1 MGENWTLHCDA
12 GGHERGEKERRWEG
26 KTRPSG
32 RAEDGVAMETEEGR
46 NGGRGRQDGEG
57 REDSAEEGP
66 DRRLGDRKGSR
77 ERSFGPDRL
86 AKEEKGDPESRPCP
100 DLGRETLGSLLHP
113 ACWGCLSFCI
123 CEVEMS
129 PTPREDCSGCSWQ
142 GLARFKPSECSCL
155 PLLICDSYLRPLNL

>member
-1 MGENWTLHCDA
+1 MLGDMKE
-12 GGHERGEKERRWEG
+12 ERKRGDGKARPDRVAERRTGLPWKRKRGGMEG
-26 KTRPSG
+26 E
-32 RAEDGVAMETEEGR
+32 EDRMEKA
-46 NGGRGRQDGEG
+46 
-57 REDSAEEGP
+57 EDSAEEGP

-113 ACWGCLSFCI
+113 ASWGCLSFCI

-142 GLARFKPSECSCL
+142 GLARSCL
-155 PLLICDSYLRPLNL
+155 PLLVCDSYLRPLNL

>member
-1 MGENWTLHCDA
+1 MLGDMKE
-12 GGHERGEKERRWEG
+12 ERKRGDGKARPDRVAERRTGLPWKRKRGGMEG
-26 KTRPSG
+26 E
-32 RAEDGVAMETEEGR
+32 EDRMEK
-46 NGGRGRQDGEG
+46 
-57 REDSAEEGP
+57 AEEGP

-86 AKEEKGDPESRPCP
+86 AKEEKGDPESRPCL

-113 ACWGCLSFCI
+113 ACWDCLSFCI

-142 GLARFKPSECSCL
+142 GLARSCL

>member
-1 MGENWTLHCDA
+1 MLGDMKE
-12 GGHERGEKERRWEG
+12 ERKRGDGKARPDRVAERRTGLPWKRKRGGMEG
-26 KTRPSG
+26 E
-32 RAEDGVAMETEEGR
+32 EDRMEK
-46 NGGRGRQDGEG
+46 
-57 REDSAEEGP
+57 AEEGP

-77 ERSFGPDRL
+77 ERSFGPDRR

-142 GLARFKPSECSCL
+142 GLARSCL

>member
-1 MGENWTLHCDA
+1 MLGDMKE
-12 GGHERGEKERRWEG
+12 ERKRGDGKARPDRVAERRTGLPWKRKRGGMEG
-26 KTRPSG
+26 E
-32 RAEDGVAMETEEGR
+32 EDRMEKA
-46 NGGRGRQDGEG
+46 
-57 REDSAEEGP
+57 EDSAEEGP

-142 GLARFKPSECSCL
+142 GLARSCL
-155 PLLICDSYLRPLNL
+155 PLLIRDSYLRPLNL

>member
-1 MGENWTLHCDA
+1 MLGDMKE
-12 GGHERGEKERRWEG
+12 ERKRGDGKARPDRVAERRTGLPWKRKRGGMEG
-26 KTRPSG
+26 E
-32 RAEDGVAMETEEGR
+32 EDRMEKA
-46 NGGRGRQDGEG
+46 
-57 REDSAEEGP
+57 EDSAEEGP

-113 ACWGCLSFCI
+113 ACWGCLSFSI
-123 CEVEMS
+123 YEVEMS

-142 GLARFKPSECSCL
+142 GLARSCL
-155 PLLICDSYLRPLNL
+155 PLLICDSYLHPLNL